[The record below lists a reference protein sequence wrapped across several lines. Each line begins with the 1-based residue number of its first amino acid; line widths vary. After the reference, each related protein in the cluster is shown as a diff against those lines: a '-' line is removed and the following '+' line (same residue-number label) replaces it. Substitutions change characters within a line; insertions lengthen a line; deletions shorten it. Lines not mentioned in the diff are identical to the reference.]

1 MKKKK
6 KANQSKRT
14 DKLEKKDEPLI
25 DIEKSI
31 INANRIMDEE
41 KLKNTKPFITWMQVI
56 INGLMIVFVVT
67 SFLFAIFFAEPII
80 NNIKNGDCFNL
91 TNFIFLLNAVCLII
105 IGCYTFKVNKY
116 IDNITNISDL
126 TGISSFLLSGFA
138 TLIALLAL
146 ILQAENG
153 MQ

>member
-1 MKKKK
+1 MRKKK
-6 KANQSKRT
+6 KANQTKRT
-14 DKLEKKDEPLI
+14 DKLDNKDKSLI

-41 KLKNTKPFITWMQVI
+41 KLKNTKPLITWMQVI

-67 SFLFAIFFAEPII
+67 SFLFAKTFAEPII
-80 NNIKNGDCFNL
+80 NNIKNGNCFNF
-91 TNFIFLLNAVCLII
+91 TNLILSLNVGCLII

-146 ILQAENG
+146 LLQA
-153 MQ
+153 QIQ